1 MSEKMSQSDMEIDV
15 ENYKNYEIE
24 DGPFRKKIKLEN
36 DTTCER
42 VNRKFLDIYLNEH
55 EI

>member
-1 MSEKMSQSDMEIDV
+1 MGHLEK
-15 ENYKNYEIE
+15 
-24 DGPFRKKIKLEN
+24 KKIKLEH

-42 VNRKFLDIYLNEH
+42 LNRKFLDIYLNEH